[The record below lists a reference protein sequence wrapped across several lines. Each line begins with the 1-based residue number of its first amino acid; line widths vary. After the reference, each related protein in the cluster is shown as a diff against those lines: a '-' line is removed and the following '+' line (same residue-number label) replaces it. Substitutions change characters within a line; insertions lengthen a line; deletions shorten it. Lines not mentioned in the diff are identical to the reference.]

1 MAELSLK
8 ERLQPALLDRLIDDA
23 RYVTIFEITYDRHEL
38 SKLKLSQQDLIG
50 ILASQ
55 GLRRS
60 DADDESSAA
69 TAELDRISLK
79 FAATSGGVSP
89 AQLKLLILKPPG
101 APQGV
106 TLQSFCTIEWQSTL
120 NQQLESGDKG
130 MISMRRLRESVQRDL
145 VWLLNSASLDT
156 LEDLQN
162 YPHVARSV
170 LNFGMPSFAG
180 TALHSMDVKDTARR
194 IREVIEQFEPRLSR
208 VQVTPVTDDSKAD
221 EMTIAFRIEAELW
234 GQPSP
239 QHLVLKTSIDVESGD
254 VLIGESSGA

>member
-8 ERLQPALLDRLIDDA
+8 ERLQPALLDRLTDDA
-23 RYVTIFEITYDRHEL
+23 RYVTIFEITFDRHEL
-38 SKLKLSQQDLIG
+38 SKLRLTQQDLIG

-60 DADDESSAA
+60 EADADESSAA
-69 TAELDRISLK
+69 TTEDKVTLK
-79 FAATSGGVSP
+79 FAATTSSVSP
-89 AQLKLLILKPPG
+89 AQLKLLVLKPPG
-101 APQGV
+101 APQGI
-106 TLQSFCTIEWQSTL
+106 TLQSCCTIEWHTSL
-120 NQQLESGDKG
+120 NQQLESGEKG
-130 MISMRRLRESVQRDL
+130 LISMRRLRESVQRDL

-156 LEDLQN
+156 LEDMQP
-162 YPHVARSV
+162 YPQVARSV
-170 LNFGMPSFAG
+170 LNYGMPSFAG

-208 VQVTPVTDDSKAD
+208 VQVTPVTGESNTD

-254 VLIGESSGA
+254 VVIGESSGA